1 MAVKQRISGKVIC
14 VELFAV
20 IRREFIYISYYFYV
34 QLRQI
39 AFYWILG
46 MVIGSL
52 VSVFAKDAIHNC
64 FGRIRDKKWGIFGV
78 IPASLL
84 GIASPL
90 CMYGTI
96 PIAASFSRH
105 GMRHDWL
112 AAFMM
117 SSVLLNPQLLFY
129 STALGGTAMAVRLF
143 SCTLCGIFAGLAV
156 HFAYGKKMFFDFA
169 GFEPR
174 ASHDTDPN
182 LVIRFLKNLGRNVR
196 ATALYFLIGVLLSAL
211 FQRYVP
217 ADGFAELFG
226 KRNEGFGV
234 LMAATIGVPL
244 YACGGGTIPLL
255 RQWLVSGM
263 SMGSAAAFMITGPA
277 TKITNLGAL
286 KIVLGARR
294 FVLYLVFVMV
304 FSLVTGL
311 ITNTIV

>member
-1 MAVKQRISGKVIC
+1 
-14 VELFAV
+14 
-20 IRREFIYISYYFYV
+20 
-34 QLRQI
+34 
-39 AFYWILG
+39 

-52 VSVFAKDAIHNC
+52 VSVFAKDQIHNC
-64 FGRIRDKKWGIFGV
+64 FDRLKDKKWGVWGV
-78 IPASLL
+78 VPASLL

-96 PIAASFSRH
+96 PIAASFSNH

-117 SSVLLNPQLLFY
+117 SSVLLNPQLLLY
-129 STALGGTAMAVRLF
+129 STALGTGAVMVRLV
-143 SCTLCGIFAGLAV
+143 SCTVCGIAAGVVIHL
-156 HFAYGKKMFFDFA
+156 FYGRKPFFDFT

-182 LVIRFLKNLGRNVR
+182 LFMRFLKNLGRNIW
-196 ATALYFLIGVLLSAL
+196 ATALYFLLGVLLSAL

-217 ADGFAELFG
+217 ADGFAEIFG
-226 KRNEGFGV
+226 KSNEGFGV
-234 LMAATIGVPL
+234 LMAVTIGVPL
-244 YACGGGTIPLL
+244 YACGGGTIPLPK
-255 RQWLVSGM
+255 QWLVSGM

-286 KIVLGARR
+286 KIVLGIKR
-294 FVLYLVFVMV
+294 FVLYLVFVMA

-311 ITNTIV
+311 IVNLII